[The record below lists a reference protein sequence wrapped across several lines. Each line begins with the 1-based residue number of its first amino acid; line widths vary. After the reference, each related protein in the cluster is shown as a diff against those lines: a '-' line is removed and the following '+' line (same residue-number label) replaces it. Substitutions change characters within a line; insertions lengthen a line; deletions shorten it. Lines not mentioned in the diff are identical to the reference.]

1 MEMSLTNVLL
11 VINLLQVK
19 MIFYQVYVTFQK
31 RGYFDVYQSFGRQN
45 SGPKMFPFPADEPT
59 SEPEQAFLKYT
70 LMIGLSLLVVFIPI
84 VIIKMKSNQSPSSS
98 GAGDLLDLSYEER
111 WDYINKK
118 EEEIKKR
125 EEEQIAKIESKLVK

>member
-1 MEMSLTNVLL
+1 MTLTN
-11 VINLLQVK
+11 NLLAINILQVL
-19 MIFYQVYVTFQK
+19 MIFYQVGVTFQK
-31 RGYFDVYQSFGRQN
+31 RGYFDAVYQSFGRQD

-59 SEPEQAFLKYT
+59 PEPEQAFLKYS
-70 LMIGLSLLVVFIPI
+70 LMVGLSLLVVFIPL
-84 VIIKMKSNQSPSSS
+84 VMIKMKSNQSPSSS

-125 EEEQIAKIESKLVK
+125 EEEKIAKIESKLVK